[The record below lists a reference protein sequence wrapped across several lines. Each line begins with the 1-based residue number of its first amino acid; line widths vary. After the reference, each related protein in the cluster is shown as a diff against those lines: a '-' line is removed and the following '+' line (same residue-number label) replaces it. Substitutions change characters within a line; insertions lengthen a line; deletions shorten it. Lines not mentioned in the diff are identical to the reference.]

1 MPQDSPAEW
10 TNALRENGRLTTGP
24 ERNRLLITLALPAGL
39 LLLNG
44 YRIIG
49 QLSDGVPWGFFE
61 YFRVAFTI
69 LAAAVVLGVL
79 NNLRT
84 RRWVV
89 VVDAAGVALG
99 SRKLAWSEISS
110 VNFADDQVVLRPVTG
125 AQELTIGK
133 ETLRDLPAFAQ
144 WLTAQLT
151 TRTG

>member
-10 TNALRENGRLTTGP
+10 TNALRENGRLTAGP
-24 ERNRLLITLALPAGL
+24 ERNRLLITLALPGGL
-39 LLLNG
+39 LLLND

-61 YFRVAFTI
+61 YLRVAFTI

-99 SRKLAWSEISS
+99 SRRLAWSEISS
-110 VNFADDQVVLRPVTG
+110 VNFADDQVVLRPVAG

-133 ETLRDLPAFAQ
+133 EALRDLPAFAQ